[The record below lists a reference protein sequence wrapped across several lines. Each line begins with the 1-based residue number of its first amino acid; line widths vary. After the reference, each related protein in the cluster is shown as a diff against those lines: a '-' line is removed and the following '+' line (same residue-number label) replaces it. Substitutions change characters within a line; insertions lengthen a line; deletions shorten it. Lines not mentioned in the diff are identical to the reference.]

1 MSLAEVFILLLFLFT
16 FVVLSDRSRSPDT
29 DAGEESAKTPG
40 QDQADTMVPGET
52 GSEGPL
58 EEGVGEPVVP
68 APDESAG
75 IYPPDAQTQT
85 SADPSM
91 AEGVFAATP
100 EDNIFPAPED
110 SPAVPQPSPPPGD
123 DESVETHTWPPIIS
137 LDEAKGYFFP
147 KGRASLSEEFTERL
161 HGPIKDELAAHIG
174 EYETDVIE
182 VVGHTDEQPV
192 RGGSNL
198 DARLL
203 DVLGGQSSADSLS
216 AADNVGLGM
225 ARAAAVAKVLAEA
238 LAPLVDVK
246 VIAYSAGQTV
256 EPGDVLSRG
265 LDRGDSQGRRRI
277 EIRLRR
283 SVQSP

>member
-1 MSLAEVFILLLFLFT
+1 
-16 FVVLSDRSRSPDT
+16 
-29 DAGEESAKTPG
+29 
-40 QDQADTMVPGET
+40 
-52 GSEGPL
+52 
-58 EEGVGEPVVP
+58 
-68 APDESAG
+68 
-75 IYPPDAQTQT
+75 
-85 SADPSM
+85 
-91 AEGVFAATP
+91 
-100 EDNIFPAPED
+100 
-110 SPAVPQPSPPPGD
+110 
-123 DESVETHTWPPIIS
+123 